1 MQKYTFSIGLFG
13 ACFDQG
19 QPHAGV
25 GDAPDLIRQGQT
37 LIYQFQFYSIDKKIM
52 QCNRKIIGYSN
63 RSEQLFY
70 IL

>member
-1 MQKYTFSIGLFG
+1 MSKYTFSIGVFG

-37 LIYQFQFYSIDKKIM
+37 WTYLFQFQCLSQKP
-52 QCNRKIIGYSN
+52 RH
-63 RSEQLFY
+63 Y
-70 IL
+70 INGTFK

>member
-1 MQKYTFSIGLFG
+1 MQKYTFSIGVFG

-37 LIYQFQFYSIDKKIM
+37 LIYSFKVLVYRQKNYAM
-52 QCNRKIIGYSN
+52 
-63 RSEQLFY
+63 
-70 IL
+70 